1 MNDYFDQFGSALE
14 TAAARRAHLGWRARL
29 LSRIRS
35 HTVASVIT
43 ALVVVTAPA
52 AAVGAFAGWFSA
64 GKPDVYYPASSQVG
78 LGKTIAGTRMLPI
91 RVADPDGG
99 PPWGLR
105 LVRTN
110 RNDICIQ
117 VGRVEY
123 GELGSLGIDY
133 SWGND
138 HKFHLISPDDGVFD
152 RCGATDAAGHGFV
165 SASMHG
171 WVASGFMPT
180 DYGNGAAVSYCANW
194 NPIATL
200 KQRLAELPPA
210 SAQRANLRR
219 LIARQAA
226 SQVYAC
232 PPGSGRMIFAGL
244 LGPRAKGIT
253 YHTPAGA
260 TRTEATVGGV
270 GAYLIVFR
278 ETPGN
283 CRDFTG
289 SALGGYAGG
298 CQGIGFSEY
307 PALRAPNAV
316 TTVTYTDGKT
326 CSDQPNPAL
335 VAAWK
340 QFGEVMRRE
349 HHVTA
354 AEARAQWARFAA
366 AHHLGSERDVFRA
379 LGPQCPLAG
388 WVAGKQP
395 TIAAR
400 DVASTVTATVA
411 RAKHYC
417 DDGPQGDLD
426 HNQPDMVACDDRIPH
441 GYQRVRWAQP
451 GQVLITASFIAHR
464 ATTTTN
470 SWYEWQIENPGNT
483 GGGGSRT
490 QSNVRAGQRAWF
502 TTFEPSTRVI
512 PRGVYRGTV
521 SFMPNAGQAGPEGG
535 DFPGRDGSLI
545 VGRFNFTLR

>member
-1 MNDYFDQFGSALE
+1 M
-14 TAAARRAHLGWRARL
+14 
-29 LSRIRS
+29 
-35 HTVASVIT
+35 IT
-43 ALVVVTAPA
+43 ALVVVTPAA
-52 AAVGAFAGWFSA
+52 AAVGALAGWFSA

-105 LVRTN
+105 LVRTS
-110 RNDICIQ
+110 RNDTCIQ

-138 HKFHLISPDDGVFD
+138 HKFHLISADDGVFD

-180 DYGNGAAVSYCANW
+180 DYGSGAAVSYCQSTSPLTALR
-194 NPIATL
+194 P
-200 KQRLAELPPA
+200 RLLRLPPRT
-210 SAQRANLRR
+210 RAHAAFQLMLTRQEAHDRR
-219 LIARQAA
+219 
-226 SQVYAC
+226 VHAC

-244 LGPRAKGIT
+244 LGPRAKRIT

-260 TRTEATVGGV
+260 TRTEATAGGV

-316 TTVTYTDGKT
+316 TTVTYNDGKT

-366 AHHLGSERDVFRA
+366 AHHQGSQRDVFRA
-379 LGPQCPLAG
+379 LVPQCPLAG
-388 WVAGKQP
+388 WVAGKHP
-395 TIAAR
+395 T
-400 DVASTVTATVA
+400 
-411 RAKHYC
+411 
-417 DDGPQGDLD
+417 
-426 HNQPDMVACDDRIPH
+426 
-441 GYQRVRWAQP
+441 
-451 GQVLITASFIAHR
+451 
-464 ATTTTN
+464 
-470 SWYEWQIENPGNT
+470 
-483 GGGGSRT
+483 
-490 QSNVRAGQRAWF
+490 
-502 TTFEPSTRVI
+502 
-512 PRGVYRGTV
+512 
-521 SFMPNAGQAGPEGG
+521 
-535 DFPGRDGSLI
+535 
-545 VGRFNFTLR
+545 